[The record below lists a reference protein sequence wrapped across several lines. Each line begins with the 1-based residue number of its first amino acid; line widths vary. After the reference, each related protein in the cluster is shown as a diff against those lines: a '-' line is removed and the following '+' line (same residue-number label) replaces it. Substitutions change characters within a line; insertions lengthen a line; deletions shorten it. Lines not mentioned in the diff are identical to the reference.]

1 VSSSTA
7 RVLVTGGAGT
17 IGKAVVRRLESED
30 DLAVRVVDYRLAG
43 DHGRE
48 GREEFQADLR
58 DLEAARTAVA
68 GCTHVVHLAAIV
80 GGIANFHKLPY
91 TLLEANNA
99 LYNSLFRA
107 AIEASVERFVYVSSS
122 MAFERA
128 QEFPTTEESLGRT
141 LTPRSSYGFSKLSG
155 EYYCRAA
162 HDEHGL
168 PFSIVRPFNAY
179 GPGELPGDEPGI
191 AHLVPDLIERC
202 LRGERPLQIF
212 GSGEQTR
219 TLTHVDDIADG
230 IAAALT
236 HPAALGEDFN
246 VSANEELAVKEIA
259 AIVWEACGNDPA
271 ELELEHLPSFDVDVQ
286 RRWPSTEKAR
296 RLLGWEARIGVR
308 EGIADTVRWFRSRA
322 NEAGP
327 AAPPPRAAS

>member
-1 VSSSTA
+1 VKK
-7 RVLVTGGAGT
+7 VLVTGGAGT
-17 IGKAVVRRLESED
+17 IGRAVTRRLEPED
-30 DLAVRVVDYRLAG
+30 EWLVRVVDHAIEGGYAHER
-43 DHGRE
+43 RE
-48 GREEFQADLR
+48 AYAADLR
-58 DLEAARTAVA
+58 DLDAARKAVD

-107 AIEASVERFVYVSSS
+107 ALDVGVERFVYVSSS

-128 QEFPTTEESLGRT
+128 SEFPTTEESLDRT

-155 EYYCRAA
+155 EYYCHAA
-162 HDEHGL
+162 HDEFGL

-179 GPGELPGDEPGI
+179 GPGELSGDEPGI

-202 LRGERPLQIF
+202 LGGESPLKIF
-212 GSGEQTR
+212 GSGDQTR
-219 TLTHVDDIADG
+219 TLTHIDDIADG
-230 IAAALT
+230 IFAALT

-246 VSANEELAVKEIA
+246 VSANEELSVREIA
-259 AIVWEACGNDPA
+259 AIVWEACGKDPA
-271 ELELEHLPSFDVDVQ
+271 DFRLEHLPSFEVDVQ

-308 EGIADTVRWFRSRA
+308 EGIASTVEWFRSTAKER
-322 NEAGP
+322 GQHVV
-327 AAPPPRAAS
+327 